1 MPPEPGADGSLGEA
15 KVAEN
20 DATAVNR
27 NNTDGNRRAAE
38 GSEVEVDADIAV
50 LLVVGEDH

>member
-1 MPPEPGADGSLGEA
+1 MPPDPGADGSLGEA

-27 NNTDGNRRAAE
+27 NNTDAYRRRV
-38 GSEVEVDADIAV
+38 SEKVEEDADIAV
-50 LLVVGEDH
+50 LLVVGEDR